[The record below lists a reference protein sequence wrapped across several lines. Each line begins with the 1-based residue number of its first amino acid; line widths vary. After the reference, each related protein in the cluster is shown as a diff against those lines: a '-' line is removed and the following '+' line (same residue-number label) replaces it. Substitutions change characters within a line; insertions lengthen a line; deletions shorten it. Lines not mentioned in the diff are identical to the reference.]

1 MESDEP
7 SNRDELIAEL
17 ERLEREEAQLSAMRR
32 RLHNQIDLGF
42 PNETTFEREREVS
55 DKRLELHGRIDALRD
70 QLAPLTSQP
79 KRAGG

>member
-42 PNETTFEREREVS
+42 PNESTFEREREVS

-70 QLAPLTSQP
+70 QLAPLTSQS